1 MTNCELIEQQL
12 NVCDQLDLM
21 LQKMTDVLKNWENDL
36 LSIQDSGNDAESEDD
51 AGLGLDES
59 QEFIDDDLLTITYD
73 KKENYTGISYDDSIL
88 ELSTSEKL
96 EILHDIASTLGVR
109 EQIQFKQSSFLA
121 NY

>member
-1 MTNCELIEQQL
+1 MTNRELIEQQL

-36 LSIQDSGNDAESEDD
+36 LSIQDSGNDAENEDD
-51 AGLGLDES
+51 AEPGLDES

-73 KKENYTGISYDDSIL
+73 KNENYTGISYDDSIL

>member
-1 MTNCELIEQQL
+1 MTNRELIEQQL

-36 LSIQDSGNDAESEDD
+36 LSIQDSGNDAENDDD
-51 AGLGLDES
+51 AEPGLDES

-73 KKENYTGISYDDSIL
+73 KKENYTGISYDDSIF

-121 NY
+121 DY